1 MKVSRSAADNRITL
15 SERAVHFIDED
26 LSDGWLESFAAQGLD
41 EVEAYLRKHADFQSF
56 LEDRD

>member
-1 MKVSRSAADNRITL
+1 VGADNRSTL
-15 SERAVHFIDED
+15 SERGVHLIDED